1 MSPLRNE
8 GKENQASRAGFSIK
22 HVVIDTRKPEM
33 KKATQLH
40 DLNENNNDLLCVL
53 FCKRLNGS
61 WHASDYNPY
70 CSILSIAQALPR
82 ILLCK
87 TVSNHINNT
96 RNCLFLAIYRRSNY
110 GCQQ

>member
-53 FCKRLNGS
+53 FCKRLNWS
-61 WHASDYNPY
+61 WAHQWLQ
-70 CSILSIAQALPR
+70 SILFDFKYCPR
-82 ILLCK
+82 SAADFIMQNSVESHK
-87 TVSNHINNT
+87 
-96 RNCLFLAIYRRSNY
+96 
-110 GCQQ
+110 